1 MGLQQNGR
9 MCPRVGKTTGEAQV
23 GTPGPVGS
31 RRRLGAELRRLRTG
45 AGLHLDQVAVQLRC
59 STSKI
64 SRLETGKGIPKSADV
79 RELIR
84 IYGVTAE
91 TERDMLLR
99 LVRESRTEGWWEPYT
114 EGVAT
119 ERFFLDAPGRY
130 AALETD
136 AVALLSFDCGPFHG
150 LLQTPDYAR
159 AVLSAQLPHHS
170 AQAIA
175 QLVELRMRRQD
186 RLHGAE
192 PLRVT
197 AVIDESVLLRQVGG
211 PEVMAA
217 QLRHLLDL
225 MELPHV
231 VVRIL
236 PFTAGLR
243 RAHMDHFMLLEIPD
257 DLGSDLVYI
266 EGHAGETFLESE
278 SDVDTYRDV
287 FADALAR
294 SLDAGASRAA
304 VRRCAARFAPPRKA
318 SP

>member
-1 MGLQQNGR
+1 
-9 MCPRVGKTTGEAQV
+9 VVAS
-23 GTPGPVGS
+23 GPAGP

-45 AGLHLDQVAVQLRC
+45 AGLHLDQVAGRLHC

-64 SRLETGKGIPKSADV
+64 SRLETGKGIPKPADV
-79 RELIR
+79 RELIKV
-84 IYGVTAE
+84 YGVASD
-91 TERDMLLR
+91 TEREMLMR

-114 EGVAT
+114 EGVAP

-136 AVALLSFDCGPFHG
+136 AVALRSFDIGALHG
-150 LLQTPDYAR
+150 LLQIPDYTR

-170 AQAIA
+170 AQAIE
-175 QLVELRMRRQD
+175 QLVELRLRRQD
-186 RLHGAE
+186 RLRGAD
-192 PLRVT
+192 PLRLT
-197 AVIDESVLLRQVGG
+197 AVVDESVLFRVVGG
-211 PEVMAA
+211 PDVMTA
-217 QLRHLLDL
+217 QMRHLLDL

-231 VVRIL
+231 VIRVL

-257 DLGSDLVYI
+257 DLGSDLVYV

-278 SDVDTYRDV
+278 SDVDLYRDV
-287 FADALAR
+287 FDDALAR
-294 SLDAGASRAA
+294 SLDVGASRDA
-304 VRRCAARFAPPRKA
+304 VRRSASQFAPPWKA

>member
-1 MGLQQNGR
+1 
-9 MCPRVGKTTGEAQV
+9 VVAS
-23 GTPGPVGS
+23 GPAGP
-31 RRRLGAELRRLRTG
+31 RRRLGAELRRLRNG
-45 AGLHLDQVAVQLRC
+45 AGLHLDQVAGKLHC

-64 SRLETGKGIPKSADV
+64 SRLETGKGIPKPADV
-79 RELIR
+79 RELIK
-84 IYGVTAE
+84 IYEVAAE
-91 TERDMLLR
+91 TEREMLMR

-114 EGVAT
+114 DGVAP

-136 AVALLSFDCGPFHG
+136 AVALYSFDFGPLHG
-150 LLQTPDYAR
+150 LLQIPDYTR

-170 AQAIA
+170 SQAIE
-175 QLVELRMRRQD
+175 QLVELRLRRQE
-186 RLHGAE
+186 RLRAAD

-197 AVIDESVLLRQVGG
+197 AVVDESVLYREVGG

-225 MELPHV
+225 ITLPHV
-231 VVRIL
+231 VVRVL

-278 SDVDTYRDV
+278 SDVDLYRDV
-287 FADALAR
+287 FDDALAR
-294 SLDAGASRAA
+294 SLGARASRDA
-304 VRRCAARFAPPRKA
+304 VRDGANRFAPPRKA
-318 SP
+318 P